1 MSDSGYFTQKQQI
14 DLGENRHLSY
24 WCELRPKS
32 AKYQIKLIIHPQK
45 GLIVRQAADVSL
57 AQVQRFL
64 LSHQQWIL
72 KTGQKPKPST
82 PAFSLTD
89 FSLTIQ
95 GEKLPVTFYPK
106 PQQQIK
112 ISRQENSIHI
122 ILPTTH
128 LTVLENPVHPEH
140 NQTIDLLQKSIEN
153 WYKNQAHLLLP
164 RLLHECARACPWV
177 KKDPPLRIKIQKTR
191 WGSCSGKGNINL
203 NASLLQ
209 FDNKI
214 IKSVILHEL
223 CHLQQM
229 NHSPDFY
236 RLLASVDPDWQ
247 SHRLILKKACAQ
259 LFA

>member
-1 MSDSGYFTQKQQI
+1 MHFIGQQQI
-14 DLGENRHLSY
+14 DLGENRHIFY
-24 WCELRPKS
+24 WCELRPKN

-45 GLIVRQAADVSL
+45 GLIVRQAAGVTL
-57 AQVQRFL
+57 AQVHRFL

-72 KTGQKPKPST
+72 KTRQKPKT
-82 PAFSLTD
+82 GAPAFSLSD
-89 FSLTIQ
+89 FSLGFQ
-95 GEKLPVTFYPK
+95 GEKLPVAFYPT
-106 PQQQIK
+106 PQAQIK
-112 ISRQENSIHI
+112 ISQHENSIRI
-122 ILPTTH
+122 ILPQAH
-128 LTVLENPVHPEH
+128 LAILDNPTHPEH
-140 NQTIDLLQKSIEN
+140 RQTIDLLQKSIEC
-153 WYKNQAHLLLP
+153 WYKNQAYLLFS
-164 RLLHECARACPWV
+164 RLLHECVGVCSWV

-214 IKSVILHEL
+214 IKSVLLHEL

-247 SHRLILKKACAQ
+247 THRLILKKARPH